1 MAEETTVQYDG
12 SAIKTLSALEHIRLR
27 PGMYIGRMGDGS
39 HPDDGIY
46 ILIKEIIDNSID
58 EFIMGHGRRIEL
70 AIEERSVSIRDYG
83 RGIPLDKVV
92 ECVSVMNTGGKY
104 NDDVFKFSIGLNG
117 VGTKAVNAL
126 SEFFL
131 VRSIRDGRFHEAH
144 FERGVLTGEE
154 TGDSPEKN
162 GTFVRFVPDPQ
173 LFPNYGFKLEYIEK
187 RLWMYAYL
195 NSGLSLYFNGQRYYS
210 ANGLQDLLESETGEE
225 RLYNIIAYRSKTIE
239 FALTHS
245 DNYGETSFSFVNGQ
259 YTNDGG
265 THLSAFKEGVLKGI
279 NEFSGKNYKAD
290 EIRDGMIGAI
300 AIKVKDPVFESQT
313 KNKLGNTDVRG
324 PIVSAVRDAV
334 VDFLHK
340 NREVADVLLDK
351 VARNEQMH
359 RQIQE
364 VKKKGRET
372 QQKTRLRIPKLKDC
386 KFHIGDKW
394 PRQLEKRDTMIFLT
408 EGDSAAG
415 SLEVCRDVNC
425 QAIFALRGKPMNCYG
440 EKFDKIYSNEELT
453 FLMQA
458 LGIEDDIENL
468 RYDKVVIATD
478 ADVDGLHIRNLLI
491 TYFLC
496 FFEQLV
502 LSGHLY
508 VLETPLFRVQRPK
521 EKPIYCY
528 SEAER
533 DSAAAKLGKK
543 AEITRFKGLGEISP
557 KEFGQFIGEEIKLQP
572 VTLENMRNVPEL
584 LGFFMGSNTPKRR
597 EYIMNNLEVHK
608 YE

>member
-1 MAEETTVQYDG
+1 
-12 SAIKTLSALEHIRLR
+12 
-27 PGMYIGRMGDGS
+27 
-39 HPDDGIY
+39 
-46 ILIKEIIDNSID
+46 
-58 EFIMGHGRRIEL
+58 
-70 AIEERSVSIRDYG
+70 
-83 RGIPLDKVV
+83 
-92 ECVSVMNTGGKY
+92 
-104 NDDVFKFSIGLNG
+104 
-117 VGTKAVNAL
+117 
-126 SEFFL
+126 
-131 VRSIRDGRFHEAH
+131 
-144 FERGVLTGEE
+144 
-154 TGDSPEKN
+154 
-162 GTFVRFVPDPQ
+162 
-173 LFPNYGFKLEYIEK
+173 
-187 RLWMYAYL
+187 
-195 NSGLSLYFNGQRYYS
+195 
-210 ANGLQDLLESETGEE
+210 
-225 RLYNIIAYRSKTIE
+225 
-239 FALTHS
+239 
-245 DNYGETSFSFVNGQ
+245 
-259 YTNDGG
+259 
-265 THLSAFKEGVLKGI
+265 
-279 NEFSGKNYKAD
+279 
-290 EIRDGMIGAI
+290 
-300 AIKVKDPVFESQT
+300 
-313 KNKLGNTDVRG
+313 
-324 PIVSAVRDAV
+324 
-334 VDFLHK
+334 
-340 NREVADVLLDK
+340 
-351 VARNEQMH
+351 MH

-394 PRQLEKRDTMIFLT
+394 PRNLEKSDTMIFLT

-415 SLEVCRDVNC
+415 SLEVCRDVNS

-508 VLETPLFRVQRPK
+508 VLETPLFRVQKPK
-521 EKPIYCY
+521 EKPVYCY
-528 SEAER
+528 SDAER
-533 DSAAAKLGKK
+533 DAAAAKLGKK

-557 KEFGQFIGEEIKLQP
+557 KEFGQFIGEDIKLQP

-584 LGFFMGSNTPKRR
+584 LGFFMGNNTPKRR

>member
-1 MAEETTVQYDG
+1 MPEKCNTTYDG
-12 SAIKTLSALEHIRLR
+12 STIKTLSALEHIRLR

-46 ILIKEIIDNSID
+46 ILIKEIIDNCID
-58 EFIMGHGRRIEL
+58 EFIMGYGKRIE
-70 AIEERSVSIRDYG
+70 VSLENNEVAIRDYG

-126 SEFFL
+126 STSFL
-131 VRSIRDGRFHEAH
+131 VRSVREGKFQEAV
-144 FERGVLTGEE
+144 FERGILVDKKAGEC
-154 TGDSPEKN
+154 TEKN
-162 GTFVRFVPDPQ
+162 GTLVRFIADST
-173 LFPNYGFKLEYIEK
+173 LFKNYSFKLEYIEK

-195 NSGLSLYFNGQRYYS
+195 NSGLVLYFNGQRYYS
-210 ANGLQDLLESETGEE
+210 ANGLKDLLESEIGEE
-225 RLYNIIAYRSKTIE
+225 RLYNVIAYRSKSIE

-245 DNYGETSFSFVNGQ
+245 DNYGETCFSFVNGQ

-265 THLSAFKEGVLKGI
+265 THLSAFKEGVLKGV

-290 EIRDGMIGAI
+290 EIRDGMVGAI
-300 AIKVKDPVFESQT
+300 AIKIKDPIFESQT

-324 PIVSAVRDAV
+324 PIVAAVRDAI
-334 VDFLHK
+334 VDYLHK
-340 NREVADVLLDK
+340 NKDVAEIMLDK
-351 VARNEQMH
+351 VARNEQTH
-359 RQIQE
+359 RRIQE
-364 VKKKGRET
+364 MKKMGRET

-386 KFHIGDKW
+386 KFHTGDKW
-394 PRQLEKRDTMIFLT
+394 PRNQEKSDTMIFLT

-440 EKFDKIYSNEELT
+440 EKFDKIYTNEELT

-458 LGIEDDIENL
+458 LGIEDEIENL

-508 VLETPLFRVQRPK
+508 VLETPLFRVQKPK

-528 SEAER
+528 SNLER
-533 DSAAAKLGKK
+533 DTAAAKLGKT

-557 KEFGQFIGEEIKLQP
+557 KEFGQFIGADIKLQP

-584 LGFFMGSNTPKRR
+584 LGFFMGNNTPKRR